1 MSRLA
6 RLLTR
11 RIRMISTVSLAA
23 MLTLAGCASGPSA
36 AAPVAKPTTFAFW
49 PQAPD
54 KPYVQFVKSYGSSTD
69 VAPSKET
76 ALDKIVFGSDAA
88 RGSAIVKPYGV
99 AMKNGKIYV
108 CDIRSNALAVLDLRK
123 KQTRLIGVSGVTQV
137 KNPVAVAVADDG
149 MIYVA
154 DNGQASVLVYDANEK
169 FSRVIGHPKFKPA
182 GVATFG
188 DRLYVTDMTTQC
200 VEVYNRR
207 DGKLIGKIGAVGDGD
222 GQFRLPLGV
231 ATDREGNVY
240 VADMMRCVV
249 QKFSSEGSFVWS
261 LGTLGDYAGAFV
273 RPKHISVDADGTI
286 YVVDAAFQNVQMFNK
301 DKQLL
306 MHFGAAGDFPGAM
319 NLPAGVCVNEG
330 DAELFADL
338 FHPGF
343 APKRLVLVTN
353 QFGKDKVSLYAFGE
367 LKPGVTVEQLAASA
381 APVHSGVEPN
391 PSAERLQMQSV
402 GNEEPAPEPSP
413 EGDAAPEAGAP
424 AAKPK

>member
-1 MSRLA
+1 MSRFV

-11 RIRMISTVSLAA
+11 RTCMISTVALGA
-23 MLTLAGCASGPSA
+23 MLGLAGCASGPSA
-36 AAPVAKPTTFAFW
+36 VAPTAKPTSYAFW

-88 RGSAIVKPYGV
+88 RGSAIIKPYGV

-154 DNGQASVLVYDANEK
+154 DNEQASVLVFDANEK

-188 DRLYVTDMTTQC
+188 DRLYVTDMATQC
-200 VEVYNRR
+200 VEVYGRR
-207 DGKLIGKIGAVGDGD
+207 DGKLIGKIGGVGDGD

-240 VADMMRCVV
+240 VADMMRCVL
-249 QKFSSEGSFVWS
+249 QKFSPEGSFVWS
-261 LGTLGDYAGAFV
+261 AGTLGDAVGCFV
-273 RPKHISVDADGTI
+273 RPKHVAVDSEGII
-286 YVVDAAFQNVQMFNK
+286 YVVDAAFQNVQMFDK
-301 DKQLL
+301 DKQVL
-306 MHFGAAGDFPGAM
+306 MHFGAAGEFPGAM

-330 DAELFADL
+330 DVDLFADL

-343 APKRLVLVTN
+343 VPKRLVVVTN
-353 QFGKDKVSLYAFGE
+353 QFGKDKVSLYAFGG
-367 LKPGVTVEQLAASA
+367 LKDGFTVEQLAANA
-381 APVHSGVEPN
+381 APVQSGVEPN
-391 PSAERLQMQSV
+391 PSAERMQMQSV
-402 GNEEPAPEPSP
+402 GNEEPTPEPTP
-413 EGDAAPEAGAP
+413 EGGTSPDAGTRAP
-424 AAKPK
+424 KPK